1 MKRLIDPY
9 HIGIVVRDLEQAI
22 AAYGAIHGIDRWMRL
37 DTDYP
42 ARHRGRET
50 HVANHNAF
58 GFSGPMMF
66 ELVEPGVGDTPAAEF
81 LATRGEGMFHLGYAV
96 DDPSDL
102 PAGTAVCFE
111 VLALDPPIVYLD
123 TTEALGY
130 YVELVPRPVA
140 ERLIEAVAAATRD
153 GDGQT
158 ASDR

>member
-1 MKRLIDPY
+1 
-9 HIGIVVRDLEQAI
+9 
-22 AAYGAIHGIDRWMRL
+22 
-37 DTDYP
+37 
-42 ARHRGRET
+42 
-50 HVANHNAF
+50 
-58 GFSGPMMF
+58 MMF

-111 VLALDPPIVYLD
+111 VLSLDPPIVYLD